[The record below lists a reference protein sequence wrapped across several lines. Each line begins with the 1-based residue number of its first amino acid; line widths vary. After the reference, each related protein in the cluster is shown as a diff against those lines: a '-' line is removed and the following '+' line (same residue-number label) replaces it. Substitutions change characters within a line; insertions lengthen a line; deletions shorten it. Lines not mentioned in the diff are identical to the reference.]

1 MKITKYTV
9 PKLVKIQETTL
20 MKMKAVEVKQ
30 VKNFYKRKLWPEMN
44 TKILGSFMGL
54 ALGAWAPCFSQ

>member
-30 VKNFYKRKLWPEMN
+30 VKNFYKRKL
-44 TKILGSFMGL
+44 
-54 ALGAWAPCFSQ
+54 